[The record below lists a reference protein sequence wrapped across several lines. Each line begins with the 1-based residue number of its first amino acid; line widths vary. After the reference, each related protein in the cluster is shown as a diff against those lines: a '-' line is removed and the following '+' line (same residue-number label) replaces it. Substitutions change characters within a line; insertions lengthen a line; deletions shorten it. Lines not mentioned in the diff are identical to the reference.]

1 MKLYDVT
8 LPITD
13 DLPVWPGDPS
23 VSLVMST
30 SIAKGDKCNITNIQ
44 MGAHTGTHIDA
55 PYHFLEDGATTDT
68 IPIETFIGPCVV
80 IEVDSEACIEK
91 KDFRKYDLTGH
102 SRVLVKTRNSE
113 LWAEYEK
120 TKLRS
125 CEVGKL
131 GFCSTSHL
139 HNFSPSMFSYVSL
152 GIDAARY
159 LVEMKTVLV
168 GIDYLS
174 IESFGSAGSPVHKLL
189 LKNNI
194 TILEG
199 LNLSGVKAG
208 AYELLCLPLKLLGC
222 EGAPARV
229 ILRDAS

>member
-1 MKLYDVT
+1 MKLYDIT
-8 LPITD
+8 LPITG

-23 VSLVMST
+23 VSLVMNS
-30 SIAKGDKCNITNIQ
+30 SIAKGDKCNLTGIQ

-55 PYHFLEDGATTDT
+55 PYHFLEGGATTDA

-80 IEVDSEACIEK
+80 IEVDSGVRIEK
-91 KDFRKYDLTGH
+91 KDLLKYDLTGH
-102 SRVLVKTRNSE
+102 SRVLIKTRNSK
-113 LWAEYEK
+113 LWAENS
-120 TKLRS
+120 RS
-125 CEVGKL
+125 
-131 GFCSTSHL
+131 FNT
-139 HNFSPSMFSYVSL
+139 NYVSL
-152 GIDAARY
+152 GIDSAQY

-174 IESFGSAGSPVHKLL
+174 IESFRSDGSPVHKLL

-208 AYELLCLPLKLLGC
+208 VYELICMPLKLGGC

-229 ILRDAS
+229 LLREMA